1 MVAFNTRYRDELAG
15 SGRLGFV
22 VTNGLHDVAVID
34 GEPEDEY
41 RQRLREGWR
50 IVFIR
55 PICRSVDPKLEHT
68 NPGLQG
74 ARAYSYTLIV
84 LEHPAHAKIQA
95 QSEAMRS
102 ANLPPAARRE
112 GLKG

>member
-1 MVAFNTRYRDELAG
+1 MVAFNTRYRDDLAG

-22 VTNGLHDVAVID
+22 VTNGLRDLAVID

-50 IVFIR
+50 IVFVR
-55 PICRSVDPKLEHT
+55 PICRSIDPKLAHT
-68 NPGLQG
+68 NPSLQG
-74 ARAYSYTLIV
+74 ARVFSYTFIV
-84 LEHPAHAKIQA
+84 LEHPSHAKIQA

-102 ANLPPAARRE
+102 ANLAPSVQRS
-112 GLKG
+112 